1 MGQAWFR
8 SPTVSPSVPH
18 PLLPKLEALAR
29 QTCAAHGCE
38 LKGVALLSHRIPITL
53 QVLVQRASGGDITL
67 DNCAALSPTLA
78 EALESEG
85 LLTDEAY
92 VLEVSS
98 PGVSEELHDDRDFR
112 SFRGFPVAVRFRD
125 AKGSESRCEG
135 LLLER
140 TSSELQINQRGRTKR
155 FPLEAVIQ
163 VLLVTP
169 SVES

>member
-1 MGQAWFR
+1 M
-8 SPTVSPSVPH
+8 SH
-18 PLLPKLEALAR
+18 PLLPQLEALAR

-38 LKGVALLSHRIPITL
+38 LRGVTLLSHRIPMTL
-53 QVLVQRASGGDITL
+53 QVLVQRASGDDITL
-67 DNCAALSPTLA
+67 DNCAALSSPLA

-112 SFRGFPVAVRFRD
+112 SFRGFPVAVRFSD

-140 TSSELQINQRGRTKR
+140 TESELLINLRGRTKR
-155 FPLEAVIQ
+155 IPRDALIQ

-169 SVES
+169 SAES